1 MHRFYLVFRLL
12 AKLSSLL
19 SVFYQMTTVFIIGFI
34 ISPVLGLLSALY
46 VFISWFFLRAPHS
59 MLPTQKVGGFGFG
72 WGVKPGG
79 GWGGGQGPGRTQF
92 GDSGASGV
100 DREHQVADPFY

>member
-1 MHRFYLVFRLL
+1 MVFSQ
-12 AKLSSLL
+12 SS
-19 SVFYQMTTVFIIGFI
+19 SQHAADAESG
-34 ISPVLGLLSALY
+34 
-46 VFISWFFLRAPHS
+46 WF
-59 MLPTQKVGGFGFG
+59 GFGFG

-92 GDSGASGV
+92 GDSGASVV